1 MLSIIESLR
10 EIIGQPQFY
19 NSQGVIDY
27 GAVTEYFICGI
38 LVCIVTASI
47 FKFLL
52 NLTKQP

>member
-1 MLSIIESLR
+1 MLSIIQSLR
-10 EIIGQPQFY
+10 EIIGEPQFY
-19 NSQGVIDY
+19 NSQGAIDY

-52 NLTKQP
+52 NLTK